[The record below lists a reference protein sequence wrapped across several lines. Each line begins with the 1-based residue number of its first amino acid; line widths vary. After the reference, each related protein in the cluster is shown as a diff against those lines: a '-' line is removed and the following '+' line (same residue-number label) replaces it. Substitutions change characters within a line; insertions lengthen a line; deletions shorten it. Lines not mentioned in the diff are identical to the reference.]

1 MQRIGEHA
9 VVIGASMAGLLA
21 ARVLADAYERV
32 TVIERDRL
40 PVGDEDRRGVPQGAH
55 AHTLLPRGQA
65 CLEALLPG
73 VVAELIAAGAP
84 TFTAMNEMRVVLG
97 GHPFARAE
105 LGIRSLIPSRPLL
118 EGHVRRRVRALTN
131 VELRD
136 RIDALGLE
144 RGTAEQIAG
153 VRMLSRA
160 DSSAAETLQADLVV
174 CATGRGARV
183 PAWLEALG
191 HPRPLEQRV
200 AVDVR
205 YATRHLR
212 LPAGALDGDKLV
224 LVGPRPELPR
234 TLFLFVQETG
244 AGSRRSAATDQ
255 RTARQ
260 TTPTAGWRSP
270 PRSPRPRSPRRCAP
284 PSRSMRSPRTHSRPA
299 RAAATSARGS
309 RRGCSCA
316 AMPSARSTR
325 STGRA

>member
-40 PVGDEDRRGVPQGAH
+40 PVGIEARRGVPQGAH

-65 CLEALLPG
+65 CLEELLPG
-73 VVAELIAAGAP
+73 IVAELIAAGAP
-84 TFTAMNEMRVVLG
+84 TYAAMNEMRVVLG

-105 LGIRSLIPSRPLL
+105 LGARSLIASRPLL
-118 EGHVRRRVRALTN
+118 EGHVRRRVRALAN

-144 RGTAEQIAG
+144 PGADGQRIAG
-153 VRMLSRA
+153 VRVLSRA

-191 HPRPLEQRV
+191 HPRPVEQRL
-200 AVDVR
+200 AVDVG

-212 LPAGALDGDKLV
+212 LPAGALDGDRLV
-224 LVGPRPELPR
+224 LVGPRPELAAHAVS
-234 TLFLFVQETG
+234 L
-244 AGSRRSAATDQ
+244 RSGGRALDRDAWRLWTSEPP
-255 RTARQ
+255 AR
-260 TTPTAGWRSP
+260 
-270 PRSPRPRSPRRCAP
+270 RPRGLAGVRRDGRLA
-284 PSRSMRSPRTHSRPA
+284 RGRRGDARR
-299 RAAATSARGS
+299 RAAR
-309 RRGCSCA
+309 
-316 AMPSARSTR
+316 
-325 STGRA
+325 